1 MILAALALALLAP
14 PAAFDAPAEDAAR
27 DPGRARN
34 EQAIEL
40 VLDAIRVVE
49 TGGEPNAGRDA
60 TGDGG
65 RSIGP
70 YQIQRAY
77 WIDSG
82 VAGRWEDCRD
92 AEYARRVVKAY
103 WQRYCPRALAEADL
117 EVLARVHNGG
127 LSGHRKTSTLGY
139 WRKVELELA
148 QMQSRAVARVES
160 ARARGARRPVA
171 TVR

>member
-14 PAAFDAPAEDAAR
+14 ATLAGPAEGADRSPAR
-27 DPGRARN
+27 DDP
-34 EQAIEL
+34 AIEL

-49 TGGEPNAGRDA
+49 TGGEPNGGRDA
-60 TGDGG
+60 TGDRG

-92 AEYARRVVKAY
+92 VEYARRVVKAY
-103 WQRYCPRALAEADL
+103 WQRYCPRALAQADL

-127 LSGHRKTSTLGY
+127 LSGHRKAGTLGY
-139 WRKVELELA
+139 WRKVELELE
-148 QMQSRAVARVES
+148 QMQLRAL
-160 ARARGARRPVA
+160 ARADGARAPAVRRPVA